1 MWYRLV
7 LLIVILLV
15 TEFYFIR
22 KVRKSILEVFPAVNR
37 RKLKLGTTLFL
48 IIFNLYPVGALLYGI
63 YILISGNVDAIP
75 PLNVFIDY
83 IFIYPFW
90 TGVLLMVQTI
100 IFFLIIDV
108 LRVVLYPIYK
118 NKFKDKI
125 RVWQARVSLILV
137 ILFAVYIPIRIIYD
151 FNSVN
156 VQEFV
161 YEKENLPSELEGFKI
176 ALGSDIQADRYTNAA
191 RLQNFVDKVN
201 EANPDLILIAGDII
215 TNTPNF
221 INTGAEYVGK
231 LKAEYGV
238 YSCIGDHD
246 NWAYRSDN
254 ARSLREIKE
263 ALAKKDVQMIDDQ
276 NRIIDVDSTE
286 IGITFITHTYA
297 RRSKG
302 EQIQPLSQNL
312 NGADLKILLTHQPQK
327 FLINLAKQNNY
338 DLFFAG
344 HTHGGQLTF
353 IFPFVKITPTIIET
367 PYVKGSFMFDDMM
380 AVVTGGLGM
389 SLVPM
394 RYNSTPEIS
403 IIKLMPKNTKIDQS
417 IAAE

>member
-15 TEFYFIR
+15 SETYFIR
-22 KVRKSILEVFPAVNR
+22 KVRRSIVEIFPAIDKK
-37 RKLKLGTTLFL
+37 KLKVGTILF
-48 IIFNLYPVGALLYGI
+48 IVIFNLYPAGALLYGL
-63 YILISGNVDAIP
+63 YIWISGNVDAVP

-83 IFIYPFW
+83 IFVYPFW
-90 TGVLLMVQTI
+90 VGVLLMIQTI
-100 IFFLIIDV
+100 IYFLIIDL
-108 LRVVLYPIYK
+108 LRAILYPLYK
-118 NKFKDKI
+118 NRFKETVRI
-125 RVWQARVSLILV
+125 WQARISLALV
-137 ILFAVYIPIRIIYD
+137 VFFAVYIPVRIIYD

-156 VQEFV
+156 VHEFV
-161 YEKENLPSELEGFKI
+161 YEKENLPAQLEGFKI
-176 ALGSDIQADRYTNAA
+176 ALVSDIQADRYTNAA

-201 EANPDLILIAGDII
+201 DSNPDLILIAGDII

-263 ALAKKDVQMIDDQ
+263 ALAKQNVLMIDDK
-276 NRIIDVDSTE
+276 NRIIKVDSAE
-286 IGITFITHTYA
+286 IGISFITHTYA
-297 RRSKG
+297 RRSNG
-302 EQIQPLSQNL
+302 EQIQPLAQNL
-312 NGADLKILLTHQPQK
+312 RSTDLKILLTHQPQK
-327 FLINLAKQNNY
+327 FLINLAKENNY

-353 IFPFVKITPTIIET
+353 VFPFALLTPTIIET
-367 PYVKGSFMFDDMM
+367 PYVKGKFMFDDMM

-403 IIKLMPKNTKIDQS
+403 IIKLMSKNALVNS
-417 IAAE
+417 SVAAE